1 MGIDSM
7 QISITLLPENTKKNL
22 EVSSGTLIIDM
33 LKSLQLSPDALIV
46 LRKNKPIPIDTEIQ
60 KNDNL
65 SILKVASG
73 G

>member
-7 QISITLLPENTKKNL
+7 QISVTILPEKTQKNL
-22 EVSSGTLIIDM
+22 EVTDGTLIIDM
-33 LKSLQLSPDALIV
+33 LKSLKLSPDALII
-46 LRKNKPIPIDTEIQ
+46 LRNNKPIPVDEEIQ
-60 KNDNL
+60 KNDQL

>member
-1 MGIDSM
+1 M
-7 QISITLLPENTKKNL
+7 QISITILPENTKKNL

-46 LRKNKPIPIDTEIQ
+46 LRNNKPIPVDEEVQ
-60 KNDNL
+60 KDDQL

>member
-1 MGIDSM
+1 M
-7 QISITLLPENTKKNL
+7 QISITILPENTKKNL
-22 EVSSGTLIIDM
+22 EVSSGTIIIDM

-46 LRKNKPIPIDTEIQ
+46 LRNNKPIPVDAEIQ
-60 KNDNL
+60 KDDQL